1 MSRTGKENIMNTN
14 TSVLELPGNEYRET
28 RPGSVSPSGG
38 TVPLVLGL
46 LGFIL
51 PFFFGFFV
59 LFAAPLGAM
68 MVLLLGTMWI
78 SVSGL
83 ISIVAIREASNVE
96 EDCRARNQSIP
107 GATIAAKFFGVL
119 GIIILMLNIGLL
131 IWIV

>member
-1 MSRTGKENIMNTN
+1 MGKNIIKYISKLTK
-14 TSVLELPGNEYRET
+14 
-28 RPGSVSPSGG
+28 
-38 TVPLVLGL
+38 
-46 LGFIL
+46 
-51 PFFFGFFV
+51 
-59 LFAAPLGAM
+59 M

-119 GIIILMLNIGLL
+119 GIMILMLNIGLL

>member
-1 MSRTGKENIMNTN
+1 MNTN
-14 TSVLELPGNEYRET
+14 TSVLELPGNEYSET
-28 RPGSVSPSGG
+28 RPGSASPNGG
-38 TVPLVLGL
+38 IVPLALGL

-59 LFAAPLGAM
+59 LFAAPLGKM
-68 MVLLLGTMWI
+68 MLLLLGTMWI

-83 ISIVAIREASNVE
+83 VSIVAIREASHIA

-107 GATIAAKFFGVL
+107 GATIAANFFGVL
-119 GIIILMLNIGLL
+119 GIMFLMLNIGLL